1 MTDLVVARAARL
13 AARKVAGE
21 MVVLSADDSSLYVL
35 NGLGTAVWEAVDGET
50 PLSAIV
56 DDVVCREYAVDRER
70 ARRDVEEFVTALVSH
85 GVLTEVS
92 R

>member
-1 MTDLVVARAARL
+1 MTDIVVARASRV

-21 MVVLSADDSSLYVL
+21 MVVLSADDSSLYVF
-35 NGLGTAVWEAVDGET
+35 NGIGTAVWEAVDGRT
-50 PLSAIV
+50 PISAIV
-56 DDVVCREYAVDRER
+56 EDVICREYEVDPER
-70 ARRDVEEFVTALVSH
+70 ARRDVEEFVGALVSH